1 MRQAFIGM
9 AHRGRLNVMAHVL
22 GKPYEQILA
31 EFKDPVRNSLAIEGV
46 QWSGDVKYHLGA
58 SRMVDGG
65 EAVDLV
71 VSMPPNPSHLEAIDP
86 VLEGMA
92 RAAGTDAQP
101 AGRARRSIPTP
112 CCRS

>member
-1 MRQAFIGM
+1 MRQAFVGM
-9 AHRGRLNVMAHVL
+9 AHRGRLNVMAHIL

-31 EFKDPVRNSLAIEGV
+31 EFKDPARNPLAIEGM

-58 SRMVDGG
+58 SRMIGG
-65 EAVDLV
+65 GDAVNLV
-71 VSMPPNPSHLEAIDP
+71 VSMPPNPSHLESIDP

-92 RAAGTDAQP
+92 RAAGTDASRGGAP
-101 AGRARRSIPTP
+101 SSIRTS